1 MPNMGINKTPP
12 AASIAQ
18 NAVMANS
25 TMADA
30 LFTKTQQRVLFLLFG
45 FPERVYFLNELIA
58 LAQSGSGAVQRE
70 LKRMTESGL
79 VIKTR
84 MGNQTHYQANTET
97 PLFAE
102 LCQIIQKTVGLSSII
117 KNALMPLSDRI
128 SVAFIYGSIAKASD
142 SASSDIDLMV
152 ISEDVK
158 YEEIFEA
165 LEHIPI
171 PLGRTINPTIYTR
184 LDFMQ
189 RKNSGNAFITRILE
203 QPLLWIIGTKEQL
216 VPN

>member
-1 MPNMGINKTPP
+1 MPILGIIIPNMGINKTPP

-97 PLFAE
+97 IWF
-102 LCQIIQKTVGLSSII
+102 
-117 KNALMPLSDRI
+117 
-128 SVAFIYGSIAKASD
+128 
-142 SASSDIDLMV
+142 
-152 ISEDVK
+152 
-158 YEEIFEA
+158 
-165 LEHIPI
+165 
-171 PLGRTINPTIYTR
+171 
-184 LDFMQ
+184 
-189 RKNSGNAFITRILE
+189 
-203 QPLLWIIGTKEQL
+203 
-216 VPN
+216 

>member
-117 KNALMPLSDRI
+117 KDALMPLNDRI

-165 LEHIPI
+165 LEHIP
-171 PLGRTINPTIYTR
+171 LGRPINPTIYTR

>member
-1 MPNMGINKTPP
+1 MPILGTIMLNMGINKTPLT
-12 AASIAQ
+12 ASS
-18 NAVMANS
+18 AVIANS

-79 VIKTR
+79 VSKTR
-84 MGNQTHYQANTET
+84 MGNQTHYQANQET

-117 KNALMPLSDRI
+117 KNTLMPLSDRI
-128 SVAFIYGSIAKASD
+128 SFAFIYGSIAKASD

-152 ISEDVK
+152 IS
-158 YEEIFEA
+158 
-165 LEHIPI
+165 
-171 PLGRTINPTIYTR
+171 
-184 LDFMQ
+184 
-189 RKNSGNAFITRILE
+189 
-203 QPLLWIIGTKEQL
+203 
-216 VPN
+216 